1 MKGGS
6 SMNGN
11 EVRSYLLSPEELEE
25 LWARLGKPGEV
36 APGIKAPK
44 KRNKSLAHRPEN
56 PKE

>member
-1 MKGGS
+1 
-6 SMNGN
+6 MNGN

-25 LWARLGKPGEV
+25 LWARLGKPGEL

-44 KRNKSLAHRPEN
+44 KRNKSSAHRPED